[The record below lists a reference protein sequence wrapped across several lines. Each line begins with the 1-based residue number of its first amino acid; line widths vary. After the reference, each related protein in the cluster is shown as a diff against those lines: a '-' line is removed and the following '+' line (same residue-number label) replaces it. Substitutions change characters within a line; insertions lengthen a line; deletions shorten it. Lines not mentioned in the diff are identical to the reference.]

1 MNSQSR
7 EARVKRTRLLLA
19 ASVVFLAAGAFPS
32 PLRAEEPRPV
42 ASATAG
48 KRLGEARALVKAGKA
63 AEAKGALA
71 DLVASDPKNRDA
83 RKALLEAAALTKD
96 WPLCNEQTAALEPFL
111 DGEEVSMFYAGVALR
126 ETGSIASARELVKRA
141 RPQLAANAFV
151 NYYTK
156 DILGN

>member
-1 MNSQSR
+1 MRSQLQLVV
-7 EARVKRTRLLLA
+7 AIVLLA
-19 ASVVFLAAGAFPS
+19 AGSAAL
-32 PLRAEEPRPV
+32 PLRAEEPR
-42 ASATAG
+42 SAPPAAPD
-48 KRLGEARALVKAGKA
+48 KRLAEARALVKAGKA
-63 AEAKGALA
+63 AEAKGPLA
-71 DLVASDPKNRDA
+71 DLVTADPKNRDA

-96 WPLCNEQTAALEPFL
+96 WQLCNEQTAALEPFL
-111 DGEEVSMFYAGVALR
+111 DGEGVSMFYAAVALR